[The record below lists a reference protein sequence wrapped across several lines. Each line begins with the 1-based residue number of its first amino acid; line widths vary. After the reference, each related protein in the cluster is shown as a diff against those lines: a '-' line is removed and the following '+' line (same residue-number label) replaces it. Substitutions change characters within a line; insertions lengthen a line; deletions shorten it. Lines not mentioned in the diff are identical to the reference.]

1 MISDRTVSVV
11 FPTHNEAAFID
22 KSVKIALN
30 SKFVKE
36 VIVIDGGSNDST
48 VSKAKAAGA
57 KVFYQSFRRYPGKG
71 IAMRDGIGCAS
82 GDIIVY
88 LDADIMNIAPKMID
102 RLSKPIIND
111 EADFVKGT
119 FGRKSGRVTEMV
131 AKPLIRIFY
140 PEYQSFSQPLSGEIA
155 GRREVFRNI
164 RFEDDWGVDV
174 GLLIDI
180 GNMGYRIKEVH
191 IGYKRHDL
199 KPLEEL
205 RTMARQVAMAI
216 LRRAVRDGRFDDGL
230 KNG

>member
-1 MISDRTVSVV
+1 VNSDRRVSVV

-22 KSVKIALN
+22 NSVKIALG

-36 VIVIDGGSNDST
+36 VIVIDGGSNDGT
-48 VSKAKAAGA
+48 VAKAKAAGA

-82 GDIIVY
+82 GDIIAY
-88 LDADIMNIAPKMID
+88 MDADIMNIDPRMIEKIT
-102 RLSKPIIND
+102 KPIID
-111 EADFVKGT
+111 GEADFVKGT

-131 AKPLIRIFY
+131 AKPLIRVFY

-230 KNG
+230 KKG